1 MLAPG
6 PWIVEHCVGLW
17 IFFYF
22 LSPPDCDSSVPDIFP
37 DQRLLMGFLRVTMLP
52 RRTRRRLA
60 LLGSGLL
67 LLTAGCSANS
77 PAPAPTTAATNTATS
92 TATSATGLTW
102 IINRSALVGL
112 GAAGMSNSQ
121 LSELFNNA
129 HTYIVGSASNTAES
143 ANISAWTSPQTITVT
158 DLRPAGFSRGAAAV
172 LYDVEDWALTPK
184 AQQQNPA
191 KYEAEGHR
199 LARARGVVFIAAPA
213 MDLVRVLDPNGSGTV
228 AQRFLSLDLI
238 GQAARNADVVD
249 IQAQGL
255 EGSSQYTSFVTAAA
269 AQAKAANP
277 DVKVLAGLSTN
288 PAGRTISAAVL
299 ARDAESVRGAVDG
312 YWLNIPSSGTAC
324 PTCGTA
330 RPQVAVRWLEQLLG
344 G

>member
-1 MLAPG
+1 
-6 PWIVEHCVGLW
+6 
-17 IFFYF
+17 
-22 LSPPDCDSSVPDIFP
+22 
-37 DQRLLMGFLRVTMLP
+37 MGFLRVTMLP
-52 RRTRRRLA
+52 RRMRRPVA

-67 LLTAGCSANS
+67 LLAAACSASS
-77 PAPAPTTAATNTATS
+77 PSPAPTTAATS
-92 TATSATGLTW
+92 TASGSGTASTALTW
-102 IINRSALVGL
+102 VINRAALADL
-112 GAAGMSNSQ
+112 GSAGMSNSQ

-129 HTYIVGSASNTAES
+129 HTYIVGSASGTAES
-143 ANISAWTSPQTITVT
+143 ANISAWISPQTITVT

-172 LYDVEDWALTPK
+172 LYDVEDWALTPA
-184 AQQQNPA
+184 AQQRNPA
-191 KYEAEGHR
+191 EYEAAGHR

-213 MDLVRVLDPNGSGTV
+213 MDLVRVLDPSGPGTV
-228 AQRFLSLDLI
+228 AQRFLSLGLI
-238 GQAARNADVVD
+238 GQAARNADIVD

-288 PAGRTISAAVL
+288 PAGRAISAAVL
-299 ARDAESVRGAVDG
+299 AQDAESVRGAVDG

-330 RPQVAVRWLEQLLG
+330 RPQVAVPWLEQLLG

>member
-1 MLAPG
+1 
-6 PWIVEHCVGLW
+6 
-17 IFFYF
+17 
-22 LSPPDCDSSVPDIFP
+22 
-37 DQRLLMGFLRVTMLP
+37 MGFLRVTMHS
-52 RRTRRRLA
+52 RRMRRPLA
-60 LLGSGLL
+60 LLGCGLL
-67 LLTAGCSANS
+67 LLAAGCTASS
-77 PAPAPTTAATNTATS
+77 PSPAPTTPATS
-92 TATSATGLTW
+92 TATGSSAAAAGLTW
-102 IINRSALVGL
+102 VINRSALAGL
-112 GAAGMSNSQ
+112 SSAGMSNSQ

-129 HTYIVGSASNTAES
+129 HTYIVGSASGTADS

-199 LARARGVVFIAAPA
+199 LASARGVVFIAAPA

-238 GQAARNADVVD
+238 GQAARNADIVD

-288 PAGRTISAAVL
+288 PAGRAISAAVL
-299 ARDAESVRGAVDG
+299 AQDAQSVRGVVDG

-324 PTCGTA
+324 PTCGAA
-330 RPQVAVRWLEQLLG
+330 RPQVAVPWLEQLLG

>member
-1 MLAPG
+1 
-6 PWIVEHCVGLW
+6 
-17 IFFYF
+17 
-22 LSPPDCDSSVPDIFP
+22 
-37 DQRLLMGFLRVTMLP
+37 MGFLRVTMLP
-52 RRTRRRLA
+52 RRMRRPLA

-67 LLTAGCSANS
+67 LLAAGCSANS
-77 PAPAPTTAATNTATS
+77 PAPTPTTAGATASGTA
-92 TATSATGLTW
+92 ASATGLTW
-102 IINRSALVGL
+102 VIDRAALADL

-129 HTYIVGSASNTAES
+129 HTYIVGSASGTAES
-143 ANISAWTSPQTITVT
+143 ANISAWTNPRSITVT
-158 DLRPAGFSRGAAAV
+158 DLRAAGFSRGAAAV

-184 AQQQNPA
+184 AQQRNPA
-191 KYEAEGHR
+191 EYEAEGHR

-228 AQRFLSLDLI
+228 AQRFLNLDLI

-288 PAGRTISAAVL
+288 PSGRTISAAVL
-299 ARDAESVRGAVDG
+299 ARDAESVRGVLDG

-330 RPQVAVRWLEQLLG
+330 RPRVAVLWLEQLLG

>member
-1 MLAPG
+1 M
-6 PWIVEHCVGLW
+6 
-17 IFFYF
+17 
-22 LSPPDCDSSVPDIFP
+22 
-37 DQRLLMGFLRVTMLP
+37 
-52 RRTRRRLA
+52 RRPVA

-67 LLTAGCSANS
+67 LLAAGCSANS
-77 PAPAPTTAATNTATS
+77 PGPAPTTPGTTATS
-92 TATSATGLTW
+92 TATSPTGLTW
-102 IINRSALVGL
+102 VIDRSALAAL
-112 GAAGMSNSQ
+112 GSAGMSNSQ

-129 HTYIVGSASNTAES
+129 HTYIVGSASGTAES
-143 ANISAWTSPQTITVT
+143 ANISAWISPQSITVT

-199 LARARGVVFIAAPA
+199 LARTRGVVFIAAPA
-213 MDLVRVLDPNGSGTV
+213 MDLVHVLDPNGSGTV
-228 AQRFLSLDLI
+228 AQRFLTLDLI

-269 AQAKAANP
+269 AQAKATNP
-277 DVKVLAGLSTN
+277 DVRVLAGLSTN
-288 PAGRTISAAVL
+288 PAGRTIGAAAL
-299 ARDAESVRGAVDG
+299 ARDAESVRGVVDG

-330 RPQVAVRWLEQLLG
+330 RPQVAVLWLEQLLG

>member
-1 MLAPG
+1 M
-6 PWIVEHCVGLW
+6 
-17 IFFYF
+17 
-22 LSPPDCDSSVPDIFP
+22 
-37 DQRLLMGFLRVTMLP
+37 
-52 RRTRRRLA
+52 RRPVA

-67 LLTAGCSANS
+67 LLAAGCSANS
-77 PAPAPTTAATNTATS
+77 PSPAPTTAATS
-92 TATSATGLTW
+92 TASGSAASAAGLTW
-102 IINRSALVGL
+102 VIDRSALAAL
-112 GAAGMSNSQ
+112 GSAGMSHSQ

-129 HTYIVGSASNTAES
+129 HTYIVGSTSGTAES
-143 ANISAWTSPQTITVT
+143 ANISAWISPRSVTVT

-184 AQQQNPA
+184 AQQRNPA
-191 KYEAEGHR
+191 EYEAAGHR

-213 MDLVRVLDPNGSGTV
+213 MDLVRVLDPSGPGTV
-228 AQRFLSLDLI
+228 AQRFLSLGLI

-277 DVKVLAGLSTN
+277 DVRVLAGLSTN
-288 PAGRTISAAVL
+288 PSGRTIGAAVL
-299 ARDAESVRGAVDG
+299 ARDAESVRGVVDG

-330 RPQVAVRWLEQLLG
+330 RPQAAVPWLEQLLG